1 MLCAICTNHDE
12 LTEVGGAGRRKLE
25 RHGADFSRSSM
36 QPSALP
42 GSDDRF
48 KNVVMGGV
56 PTASAGLIARVAGQ
70 GLAVA
75 LITPARAFVIYRY

>member
-1 MLCAICTNHDE
+1 MHHDE
-12 LTEVGGAGRRKLE
+12 VAEVSGAGRRKLE

-48 KNVVMGGV
+48 ENVVMGGA
-56 PTASAGLIARVAGQ
+56 PTASARRIARVAGQ
-70 GLAVA
+70 ALAVA
-75 LITPARAFVIYRY
+75 LITPARAFLIYRY